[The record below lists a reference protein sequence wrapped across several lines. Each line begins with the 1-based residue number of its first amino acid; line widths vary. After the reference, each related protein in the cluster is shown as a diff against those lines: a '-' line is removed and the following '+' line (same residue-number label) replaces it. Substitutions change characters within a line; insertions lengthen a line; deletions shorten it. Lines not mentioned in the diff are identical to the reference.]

1 MIEVTLVGSTPQ
13 EAYQLAKKKYQD
25 SFRLISARQIALT
38 DEDRISC
45 EITISVGRDQ
55 FLEIDD
61 DEDEEVL
68 LDELAQLREHIT
80 LMKEHLVESQFKTSP
95 LIEKVKSFFIKRGI
109 EEHLIEGVLSSL
121 IGTPVADDDK
131 LLVAYILEEIDE
143 SLHIKK
149 EDLREKKVKMF
160 VGPTGVGKT
169 TTVAK
174 LAARYAFM
182 MDSSYRVA
190 LINLDSFKVG
200 AFEQLAHFANVM
212 ELQHFSVRNMS
223 EFEEIY
229 TSLDGYDLILIDTAG
244 MSPYDAHKLV
254 KTVEYLSIGEK
265 QEIEVNLV
273 ISTTVKYED
282 LKVIHETF
290 SFLNLDSV
298 ILSKFDETR
307 HLGSIISYLM
317 QYPVALSYFTM
328 GQNVPDDLIVANKEY
343 LLQHFIGDVNA

>member
-1 MIEVTLVGSTPQ
+1 LIEVTLVGATPQ
-13 EAYQLAKKKYQD
+13 EAYQLAKKKYQED
-25 SFRLISARQIALT
+25 FQLISARQIAHSG
-38 DEDRISC
+38 EDRISC

-61 DEDEEVL
+61 DDEEVL
-68 LDELAQLREHIT
+68 LDELAQLREHIS
-80 LMKEHLVESQFKTSP
+80 LMKEHLVESQLKTSP
-95 LIEKVKSFFIKRGI
+95 LIDKVKSFFIQRGI
-109 EEHLIEGVLSSL
+109 EEHWIEGVLSSL
-121 IGTPVADDDK
+121 IGTPMADDDK

-143 SLHIKK
+143 SLHIKD

-182 MDSSYRVA
+182 MDRSYKVA

-212 ELQHFSVRNMS
+212 ELQHFSVKSMR
-223 EFEEIY
+223 EFEEVY
-229 TSLDGYDLILIDTAG
+229 ASLDDYDIILIDTAG
-244 MSPYDAHKLV
+244 MSPYDAQKLI
-254 KTVEYLSIGEK
+254 KTVEYLAIGNY

-282 LKVIHETF
+282 LKAIHETF

-307 HLGSIISYLM
+307 YLGTVISYLM
-317 QYPVALSYFTM
+317 EYPVPLSYFTM
-328 GQNVPDDLIVANKEY
+328 GQSVPDDLIVANKEY
-343 LLQHFIGDVNA
+343 LLQHFIGDIDA